1 MDLVGLI
8 PSFGNVL
15 YTIAAF
21 VVALSVIV
29 AIHEYGHYIVG
40 RWSGIKAEIFSV
52 GFGPVLFRR
61 TDRHGTQW
69 QIAALPFGGYVK
81 FFGDSNAA
89 SAPDTDLV
97 SGLTPDERRMTIQGA
112 PLWARAATVA
122 AGPIFN
128 FALSI
133 LVFASMI
140 LIQGVAKEPLT
151 IDSLRPMPFERVELQ
166 PGDEI
171 VEIEG
176 TPAPP
181 LEDLIEFID
190 TLPVGQ
196 LINYTVRRDGQIV
209 DVKAPHPMPPLVVGV
224 QPQSAAMDINLE
236 VGDVITSV
244 GGSEIQTFEEL
255 RTKVGESEGAP
266 LDLKV
271 WRDGEMLDFTLTPR
285 RVDLPKEDGGFE
297 TRWLIGISGGILFE
311 AQTETP
317 GIVRA
322 LSGGVDQTFYII
334 RSSLS
339 ALYHIAAGAIS
350 TCNLQGPV
358 GIAQTSGD
366 AASQGLSSF
375 IWFIA
380 VLSTAVGLINLFP
393 IPVLDGG
400 HLVFHAFEAVTGR
413 PPSDR
418 AMRVLMSVGLVV
430 LLSFMGFALTNDFF
444 CP

>member
-15 YTIAAF
+15 YTVAAF
-21 VVALSVIV
+21 VVSLSVIV

-40 RWSGIKAEIFSV
+40 RWSGIKADVFSV
-52 GFGPVLFRR
+52 GFGPILFKR

-81 FFGDSNAA
+81 FKGDANAA
-89 SAPDTDLV
+89 SAPDGELV
-97 SGLTPDERRMTIQGA
+97 TGMTPDERRMTMQGA
-112 PLWARAATVA
+112 PLWARALTVA
-122 AGPIFN
+122 AGPVFN

-133 LVFASMI
+133 LVFGTMI
-140 LIQGVAKEPLT
+140 MVQGIAKEPLT
-151 IDSLRPMPFERVELQ
+151 IESLRPMPFEPVELR

-176 TPAPP
+176 TPAPE
-181 LEDLIEFID
+181 LSELIAFVD
-190 TLPVGQ
+190 TLPVGRS
-196 LINYTVRRDGQIV
+196 IEYTVRRDGALLNV
-209 DVKAPHPMPPLVVGV
+209 MAPHPMPPLIVGV
-224 QPQSAAMDINLE
+224 QPQSAAMDIDLE
-236 VGDVITSV
+236 VGDVITRINDTDV
-244 GGSEIQTFEEL
+244 QTFEEL
-255 RTKVGESEGAP
+255 RTEVAASDGDP

-271 WRDGEMLDFTLTPR
+271 WRDGETLDFTLTPR
-285 RVDLPKEDGGFE
+285 RVDLPLAEGGFE

-317 GIVRA
+317 GVFDA
-322 LSGGVDQTFYII
+322 LTRGVNQTVYII
-334 RSSLS
+334 KSSLS

-400 HLVFHAFEAVTGR
+400 HLIFHAFEAVTGR

-418 AMRVLMSVGLVV
+418 AMRVLMSAGLVV

>member
-1 MDLVGLI
+1 MDLIGLI

-40 RWSGIKAEIFSV
+40 RWSGIKAEVFSV
-52 GFGPVLFRR
+52 GFGPILFKR
-61 TDRHGTQW
+61 TDKHGTQW

-81 FFGDSNAA
+81 FLGDANAA
-89 SAPDTDLV
+89 SAPDAEMV
-97 SGLTPDERRMTIQGA
+97 RGLTPDERRMTIQGA

-122 AGPIFN
+122 AGPAFN

-133 LVFASMI
+133 LVFATMF

-151 IDSLRPMPFERVELQ
+151 IDTLRPMPFEPVELR

-181 LEDLIEFID
+181 LDDLITFID
-190 TLPVGQ
+190 TLPLGRS
-196 LINYTVRRDGQIV
+196 IGYTVRRDGELV
-209 DVKAPHPMPPLVVGV
+209 DVQAPHPMPPLIVGV
-224 QPQSAAMDINLE
+224 QPQSAAMDIDLM
-236 VGDVITSV
+236 VGDVITAINGKS
-244 GGSEIQTFEEL
+244 IQTFEEL
-255 RTKVGESEGAP
+255 REEVGTSDGEP
-266 LDLKV
+266 VDLKV
-271 WRDGEMLDFTLTPR
+271 WRDGEMMDFTLAPR
-285 RVDLPKEDGGFE
+285 RVDLPNEEGGFE
-297 TRWLIGISGGILFE
+297 TRWLIGISGGLLFE

-317 GIVRA
+317 GVGQA
-322 LSGGVDQTFYII
+322 LARGVDQTFYIVQ
-334 RSSLS
+334 SSLS
-339 ALYHIAAGAIS
+339 ALYHMAAGAIS

-418 AMRVLMSVGLVV
+418 AMRVLMSAGLVL